1 MYENMYLH
9 FPIKMI
15 NISENIS
22 IFDIMNRKYGQFVK
36 INFQLCLLYTVC
48 FDYIILTLHGNITM
62 LFDCSLLLA
71 I

>member
-15 NISENIS
+15 NIPENIS

-48 FDYIILTLHGNITM
+48 FDHFNVTW
-62 LFDCSLLLA
+62 
-71 I
+71 